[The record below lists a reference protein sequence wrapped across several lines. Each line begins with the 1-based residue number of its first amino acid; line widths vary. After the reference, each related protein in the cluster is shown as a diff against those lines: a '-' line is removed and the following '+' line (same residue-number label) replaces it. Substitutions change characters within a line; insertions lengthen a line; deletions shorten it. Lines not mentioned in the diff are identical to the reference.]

1 MELLSEKIALN
12 FTGAY
17 LMSKTKLNLVGDSF
31 THLTHGNKGYS
42 VHGKE
47 AKTVEWVFDDSNGIS
62 FYVDRSMT
70 QAFSDNVKGIKYG
83 WLLESK
89 YVTPDIVTDVKR
101 DYKEYLEVFRY
112 IFTHNKELLDLDER
126 FKWCPPN
133 GTWIKEPQIYP
144 KTKMLS
150 FITSNKNSTPGHKL
164 RLKWVDMIGDQVDL
178 FGRGFNEIPLKEEG
192 LCDYMF
198 SVAIENGFYDSYHT
212 EKILDCFATGT
223 IPVYMGSPSIGDYFN
238 PEGIIE
244 LTEEFEVSEE
254 IYYDKMDA
262 IEDNLERVKKIG
274 VLEDFILENYDIV

>member
-1 MELLSEKIALN
+1 MV
-12 FTGAY
+12 
-17 LMSKTKLNLVGDSF
+17 KTKLNLVGDSF

-47 AKTVEWVFDDSNGIS
+47 AKNVEWVFDNNLGVT
-62 FYVDRSMT
+62 FYVDRKMT
-70 QAFSDNVKGIKYG
+70 EAFTDNIKGVKYG

-89 YVTPDIVTDVKR
+89 YVTPDIVNDVQR
-101 DYKEYLEVFRY
+101 NYEQYLEVYRY
-112 IFTHNKELLDLDER
+112 IFTHNQELLDLDER

-133 GTWIKEPQIYP
+133 GTWIKDPKIYP
-144 KTKMLS
+144 KTKVIS
-150 FITSNKNSTPGHKL
+150 FITSDKNTTPGHKE

-178 FGRGFNEIPLKEEG
+178 YGRGFNQIPDKEDG

-223 IPVYMGSPSIGDYFN
+223 IPVYKGCPNIKNFFN
-238 PEGIIE
+238 GEGIID

-254 IYYDKMDA
+254 IYYNSMDA

-274 VLEDFILENYDIV
+274 VLEDFILENYDII